1 MREGP
6 IQRINQTFDLP
17 RIMDPRY
24 KEEPGAPTRQKLV
37 AAAIRSFG
45 QKGYDGASI
54 REIAQAA
61 HVNIAGI
68 AYHFGGKEQLY
79 RACLQHITETIR
91 SGLGEAEPAA
101 SPQSMTPAQA
111 RQALKDRLLAMAE
124 FILATPNAASF
135 VRMVVREQMDPSPA
149 FSILYSEF
157 IEPVHRR
164 LCALWSRITGD
175 EAESEA
181 TKLAVFSLLGQV
193 LVFRIARAGALKR
206 MGWSDIG
213 ARELRAL
220 KERIEINVDL
230 LTRRHGDRR

>member
-1 MREGP
+1 MKR
-6 IQRINQTFDLP
+6 RH
-17 RIMDPRY
+17 
-24 KEEPGAPTRQKLV
+24 KEEPGAPTRQKLI

-54 REIAQAA
+54 REIAEAA
-61 HVNIAGI
+61 QVNIAGI

-91 SGLGEAEPAA
+91 SGLGEAQPAPVE
-101 SPQSMTPAQA
+101 SLTPAQA
-111 RQALKDRLLAMAE
+111 RQLLKDRLLAMAE

-149 FSILYSEF
+149 FSILYAEF
-157 IEPVHRR
+157 MEPLHRR
-164 LCALWSRITGD
+164 LCALWSRTTGD
-175 EAESEA
+175 EAESE
-181 TKLAVFSLLGQV
+181 TSKLAVFSLLGQI

-220 KERIEINVDL
+220 KERIETNVDL
-230 LTRRHGDRR
+230 LTGRHGDRR

>member
-1 MREGP
+1 MKR
-6 IQRINQTFDLP
+6 RH
-17 RIMDPRY
+17 
-24 KEEPGAPTRQKLV
+24 KEEPGAPTRQKLI

-54 REIAQAA
+54 REIAEAA
-61 HVNIAGI
+61 QVNIAGI

-91 SGLGEAEPAA
+91 SGLGEPQPAQVE
-101 SPQSMTPAQA
+101 SLTPAQA
-111 RQALKDRLLAMAE
+111 RQLLKDRLLAMAE

-149 FSILYSEF
+149 FSILYAEF
-157 IEPVHRR
+157 MEPLHRR
-164 LCALWSRITGD
+164 LCALWSRTTGD
-175 EAESEA
+175 EAESE
-181 TKLAVFSLLGQV
+181 TSKLAVFSLLGQI

-220 KERIEINVDL
+220 KERIETNVDL
-230 LTRRHGDRR
+230 LTGRHGDRR

>member
-1 MREGP
+1 MKR
-6 IQRINQTFDLP
+6 T
-17 RIMDPRY
+17 Y
-24 KEEPGAPTRQKLV
+24 KEEPTGPTRQKLI

-54 REIAQAA
+54 REIAEAA
-61 HVNIAGI
+61 QVNIAGI

-91 SGLGEAEPAA
+91 SGLSEAAPMA
-101 SPQSMTPAQA
+101 SVESMSPAQA

-149 FSILYSEF
+149 FGILYAEF
-157 IEPVHRR
+157 MEPLHRR
-164 LCALWSRITGD
+164 LCALWSRVTGD
-175 EAESEA
+175 DAESEA
-181 TKLAVFSLLGQV
+181 TKLAVFSLLGQIM
-193 LVFRIARAGALKR
+193 VFRIARAGALRR

-220 KERIEINVDL
+220 KDRIEMNVDL
-230 LTRRHGDRR
+230 LTRRHGDRP

>member
-1 MREGP
+1 MKR
-6 IQRINQTFDLP
+6 RHKD
-17 RIMDPRY
+17 
-24 KEEPGAPTRQKLV
+24 EPGAPTRQKLN

-54 REIAQAA
+54 REIAEAA
-61 HVNIAGI
+61 QVNIAGI

-91 SGLGEAEPAA
+91 SGIGEAQPAQVE
-101 SPQSMTPAQA
+101 SLTPAQA
-111 RQALKDRLLAMAE
+111 RQLLKDRLLAMAE

-149 FSILYSEF
+149 FSILYAEF
-157 IEPVHRR
+157 MEPLHRR
-164 LCALWSRITGD
+164 LCALWSRTTGD
-175 EAESEA
+175 EAESE
-181 TKLAVFSLLGQV
+181 TSKLAVFSLLGQI

-220 KERIEINVDL
+220 KERIETNVDL
-230 LTRRHGDRR
+230 LTGRHGDRR

>member
-1 MREGP
+1 MMKP
-6 IQRINQTFDLP
+6 K
-17 RIMDPRY
+17 Y
-24 KEEPGAPTRQKLV
+24 KEESGAPTRQKLV

-54 REIAQAA
+54 RDIAEAA
-61 HVNIAGI
+61 QVNIAGI

-91 SGLGEAEPAA
+91 SGLGEAAPTDSAETMSAA
-101 SPQSMTPAQA
+101 KA
-111 RQALKDRLLAMAE
+111 RQVLKDRLLAMAE

-149 FSILYSEF
+149 FSILYAEF
-157 IEPVHRR
+157 MEPVHRR

-175 EAESEA
+175 EAESET
-181 TKLAVFSLLGQV
+181 TKLAVFSLLGQI

-213 ARELRAL
+213 ARELKAL
-220 KERIEINVDL
+220 KDRIEINVDL
-230 LTRRHGDRR
+230 LTRHQGNRR

>member
-1 MREGP
+1 VPSGVLIKRL
-6 IQRINQTFDLP
+6 ID
-17 RIMDPRY
+17 DPTMNSRY
-24 KEEPGAPTRQKLV
+24 KEEAGAPTRQKLV

-54 REIAQAA
+54 REIAEAA

-91 SGLGEAEPAA
+91 SGLGEAEPAD
-101 SPQSMTPAQA
+101 SPESMSPVQA

-149 FSILYSEF
+149 FSILYAEF
-157 IEPVHRR
+157 MEPVHRR
-164 LCALWSRITGD
+164 LCALWSMITGD

-181 TKLAVFSLLGQV
+181 TKLAVFSLLGQI